1 MPLRGTEVVG
11 LPVTVDILVNSLVC
25 RATRAAWSY
34 DYVNSHS
41 VEANISGVEGSVRCR
56 IPERE
61 LLIAFK
67 IHSGRRADVRDIVM
81 LVEDADL
88 EKVLGHLRRGSVEA
102 LKGQVKMIIAALE
115 DKNLVNSLKGVFTLA
130 VDVERQIDST
140 RRFINSIL
148 NNL

>member
-1 MPLRGTEVVG
+1 
-11 LPVTVDILVNSLVC
+11 
-25 RATRAAWSY
+25 
-34 DYVNSHS
+34 
-41 VEANISGVEGSVRCR
+41 VEGSVRCR